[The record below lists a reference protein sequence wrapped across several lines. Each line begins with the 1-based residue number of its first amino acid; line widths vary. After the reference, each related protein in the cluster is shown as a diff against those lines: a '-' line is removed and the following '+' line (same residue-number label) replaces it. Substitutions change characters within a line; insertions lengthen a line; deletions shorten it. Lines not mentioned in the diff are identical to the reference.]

1 MRFTPGRVA
10 AISAFVLATDAASA
24 MAQTRLTS
32 LDELRRELAA
42 GDVVT
47 LVPVAG
53 APVEG
58 RLVRLGPHDL
68 ELRPG
73 TRKDGARRDVIIP
86 LESIRSLTRPRD
98 SARNG
103 ALLGAGIGAGIGGA
117 FFIHGLAVDRNE
129 LDEWA
134 PAMAAGTALCTG
146 LGALLGW
153 TVDRAVSKPHIQFD
167 APAAGRATLSVRPL
181 SVRGRGIG
189 LAVSL
194 SR

>member
-1 MRFTPGRVA
+1 MRSTPAHLAVA
-10 AISAFVLATDAASA
+10 ACVLTMGAAPA

-42 GDVVT
+42 GDTVT

-58 RLVRLGPHDL
+58 RLVRVGPLDL
-68 ELRPG
+68 EVRPA
-73 TRKDGARRDVIIP
+73 TRHDGARQNVVIP
-86 LESIRSLTRPRD
+86 LESIRSLSRPRD

-103 ALLGAGIGAGIGGA
+103 ALRGAGIGAGVGAA
-117 FFIHGLAVDRNE
+117 FFIHALAVDRNE
-129 LDEWA
+129 VDEWA
-134 PAMAAGTALCTG
+134 PGMAAGTAVCTG
-146 LGALLGW
+146 LGALIGW
-153 TVDRAVSKPHIQFD
+153 TVDRAVSKPQIRFD
-167 APAAGRATLSVRPL
+167 APPAGHTTVSVRP
-181 SVRGRGIG
+181 VIRRGRGIG